1 MTKGDPWV
9 HTSALTLN
17 SQRTSSGWFHDS
29 FHSSFRDSAWLTIA
43 PLERETSHRNGK
55 KVTVVLQSGTELSG
69 KVKDV
74 GNNTLTLSEL
84 SGKELFDAVV
94 DLDDISAVQF
104 RAREN

>member
-1 MTKGDPWV
+1 MKNHFLVPALAAGLSLLSL
-9 HTSALTLN
+9 SAVAKDEAMVSILK
-17 SQRTSSGWFHDS
+17 D
-29 FHSSFRDSAWLTIA
+29 
-43 PLERETSHRNGK
+43 RNGK

>member
-1 MTKGDPWV
+1 MKNHFLVPALAAGLSLLSL
-9 HTSALTLN
+9 SAAAKDEAMASILK
-17 SQRTSSGWFHDS
+17 D
-29 FHSSFRDSAWLTIA
+29 
-43 PLERETSHRNGK
+43 RNGK

>member
-1 MTKGDPWV
+1 MKKHFLVPALAAGLSLLSL
-9 HTSALTLN
+9 SAVAKDEAMVSILK
-17 SQRTSSGWFHDS
+17 D
-29 FHSSFRDSAWLTIA
+29 
-43 PLERETSHRNGK
+43 RNGK

>member
-1 MTKGDPWV
+1 MKKHFLVPALAAGLSLLSL
-9 HTSALTLN
+9 SAVAKDEAMASILK
-17 SQRTSSGWFHDS
+17 D
-29 FHSSFRDSAWLTIA
+29 
-43 PLERETSHRNGK
+43 RNGK